1 MGDHTTPMQETL
13 QKCLCS
19 IQRQRRNISNNQ
31 KRIRKMKTIICKFKS
46 DGKDVKKTAIINDS
60 LDTLS
65 ISKKSEATDIIEP
78 DTFDYEEWSIYFE
91 VTDTL
96 AYEVVFKYDQE
107 SHIKTLKPIKA
118 ITWDGTDIDHVV
130 ITDVQKVSIT
140 IR

>member
-1 MGDHTTPMQETL
+1 MGDHTTQMQETL

-130 ITDVQKVSIT
+130 ITDVQKVSVT